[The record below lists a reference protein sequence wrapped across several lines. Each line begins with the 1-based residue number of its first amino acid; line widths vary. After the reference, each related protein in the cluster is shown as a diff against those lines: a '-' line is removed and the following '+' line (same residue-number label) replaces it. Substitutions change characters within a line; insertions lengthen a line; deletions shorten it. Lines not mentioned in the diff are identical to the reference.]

1 MKRLKTGAVNSISF
15 IRNLDYAINSFDVTF
30 EKVVGPTVLS
40 LSNLQDNLELATC
53 SDFIVLNIDLVTH
66 SLEGG
71 EYYLTI
77 SNEGNSS
84 TYLCEVQAHQYNT
97 LSSESIYSDSV
108 VLSNDVTGYS
118 APENTEGTEPNSGGS
133 SAESMSVTLRDP
145 NYGDMTSPYY
155 LRTDNWSAQAHMTNI
170 GASISKVKFRITDSS
185 LQEITKELVVTDR
198 AFTSLYFDIEDET
211 INFGDVADW
220 VIEGLNSSDEVVYTS
235 NTYKLLI
242 PPKMNLYL
250 ADSLSA
256 ANDMRLNGSS
266 NIEMFNG
273 DTTTYNLYAYVESN
287 HLAQIK
293 ISNVASV
300 RDKVFSNANPSALFG
315 TSLFAVTPATGS
327 MELISS
333 DVVPSW
339 SYETSERNIRYY
351 SIFNWTG
358 GYVTPLLNNIADLYN
373 FNSYG
378 ISANVIDQRPYA
390 KETLTISGTTF
401 TLEGFSPILYN
412 SLTSYTNSRLAL
424 YMGNGSYQMN
434 TNYVNSLA
442 VQQEYSDGTTEE
454 VIITKAQ
461 LANAQVFPAMQ
472 GDTFDVYAYVS
483 RINSSKTL
491 VHNKVWIK
499 YGSYW
504 FNINN
509 SSVDAPHFLLE
520 V

>member
-40 LSNLQDNLELATC
+40 LTGLQDQLELSSC
-53 SDFIVLNIDLVTH
+53 SDFILLNIDLLTH
-66 SLEGG
+66 TLEGG
-71 EYYLTI
+71 EYYITV
-77 SNEGNSS
+77 SNAGGSS

-97 LSSESIYSDSV
+97 LSSDSIYSDSV
-108 VLSNDVTGYS
+108 VLSSDVTAS
-118 APENTEGTEPNSGGS
+118 AAPENTDGTEPSSGS
-133 SAESMSVTLRDP
+133 SADSMSITLRD
-145 NYGDMTSPYY
+145 NTYGDMTSPYY
-155 LRTDNWSAQAHMTNI
+155 VRTDSWLAHANVANI
-170 GASISKVKFRITDSS
+170 GSSITQVKFKITDSS
-185 LQEITKELVVTDR
+185 SQEISKVVAVTNN
-198 AFTSLYFDIEDET
+198 TIMSITFDIENET
-211 INFGDVADW
+211 VNFGDVADW

-235 NTYKLLI
+235 STYKLII
-242 PPKMNLYL
+242 PPKISLYL
-250 ADSLSA
+250 AESLSD
-256 ANDMRLNGSS
+256 ANDMRANGSSAIEVLNGSS
-266 NIEMFNG
+266 
-273 DTTTYNLYAYVESN
+273 TTYNLYAYLESN
-287 HLAQIK
+287 TSAQITAH
-293 ISNVASV
+293 NRAGVN
-300 RDKVFSNANPSALFG
+300 DKVFNNSAVGTING
-315 TSLFAVTPATGS
+315 TSSFSISPTEGS
-327 MELISS
+327 MELVSS
-333 DVVPSW
+333 DVLPAW
-339 SYETSERNIRYY
+339 TYETSERNLRYY
-351 SIFNWTG
+351 CYFTWSG
-358 GYVTPLLNNIADLYN
+358 GYVTPLLNNIAGLYN
-373 FNSYG
+373 TFAYG
-378 ISANVIDQRPYA
+378 EDSNGINQRPYS

-424 YMGNGSYQMN
+424 YMGDGSYQMN

-472 GDTFDVYAYVS
+472 GDAFDVYAYVS